1 MYTHTH
7 THTRYTYQLL
17 HLFTSAAAASAFAFS
32 LCILLPI
39 SFHFNFS
46 LSLPCLLYFS
56 LFLLFAL
63 KLILLLFVSFCCCLS
78 CRCQMPSPTLSL
90 SSPAVA
96 SRIRRVVQGE
106 QFCFSLALWF
116 LSSFDCVCYVS
127 CGMFC
132 SSQDTMSLFHFV
144 VTIEIVVRC
153 LVVVLL
159 PACFCCCSYCMLFGF
174 GLLSLCILLKN
185 LIDYLAL
192 YYTKNKLLFV

>member
-1 MYTHTH
+1 MLSTNTHWHVH

-17 HLFTSAAAASAFAFS
+17 HLFTSAAAATAFAFFS
-32 LCILLPI
+32 WRFLPI

-46 LSLPCLLYFS
+46 LSLPCHLYFS

-78 CRCQMPSPTLSL
+78 CRCQMPWPTLSL
-90 SSPAVA
+90 FSSPVA

-116 LSSFDCVCYVS
+116 LSSFDCVCCVS

-153 LVVVLL
+153 LVVLLL
-159 PACFCCCSYCMLFGF
+159 PPVFVAVRIVCCL
-174 GLLSLCILLKN
+174 GLGCCRCVFYSK
-185 LIDYLAL
+185 
-192 YYTKNKLLFV
+192 T